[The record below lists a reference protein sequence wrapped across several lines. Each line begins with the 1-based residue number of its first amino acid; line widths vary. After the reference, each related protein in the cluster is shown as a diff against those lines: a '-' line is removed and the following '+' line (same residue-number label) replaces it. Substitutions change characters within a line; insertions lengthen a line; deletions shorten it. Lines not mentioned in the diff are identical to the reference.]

1 MMEVIMKNRLPVEH
15 FHFPVEKI
23 KAGYYTDAYF
33 LRTEEIL
40 NGDNHHPRV
49 MMQLFTREPV
59 VVCGIDETIALIKTC
74 AHNPENITIHAL
86 HDGDEVAPW
95 ETLMTIEGDLADFAH
110 LEKIL
115 FDAAKPGGKATLT
128 GKELGIPSLEKGKI
142 VLTDFSNKEISL
154 TPTQVSSRYTK
165 VEWTELLEML
175 AKL

>member
-1 MMEVIMKNRLPVEH
+1 MKNRLPVEH

-86 HDGDEVAPW
+86 HDGDA
-95 ETLMTIEGDLADFAH
+95 
-110 LEKIL
+110 
-115 FDAAKPGGKATLT
+115 
-128 GKELGIPSLEKGKI
+128 
-142 VLTDFSNKEISL
+142 FS
-154 TPTQVSSRYTK
+154 
-165 VEWTELLEML
+165 
-175 AKL
+175 